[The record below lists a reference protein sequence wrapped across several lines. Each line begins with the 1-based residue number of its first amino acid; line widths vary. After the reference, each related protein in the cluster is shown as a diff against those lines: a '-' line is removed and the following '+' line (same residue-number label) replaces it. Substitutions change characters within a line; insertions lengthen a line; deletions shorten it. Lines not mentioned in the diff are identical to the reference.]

1 MLRTLAAML
10 LALMMAG
17 CSTSRKVTPPPLAIP
32 QPPSDALQPCAIPA
46 LLGGSAEA
54 VELAL
59 IERGAEIA
67 RCEAKRLALVQAWPK

>member
-1 MLRTLAAML
+1 MFRILLLMS
-10 LALMMAG
+10 LALMLTACG
-17 CSTSRKVTPPPLAIP
+17 TFRKVTPPLLLPA
-32 QPPSDALQPCAIPA
+32 PPSDALQPCAIPA

-67 RCEAKRLALVQAWPK
+67 RCEAKRRALVQGWPK

>member
-1 MLRTLAAML
+1 MFKIL
-10 LALMMAG
+10 LPMFLVLMITG

-67 RCEAKRLALVQAWPK
+67 RCEAKRRALVQGWPR

>member
-1 MLRTLAAML
+1 MFKIL
-10 LALMMAG
+10 LPMFLVLMMAG
-17 CSTSRKVTPPPLAIP
+17 CSTSRKVMPPPLAIP

-67 RCEAKRLALVQAWPK
+67 RCEAKRRALVQGWPR

>member
-1 MLRTLAAML
+1 MFKILLPMF

-67 RCEAKRLALVQAWPK
+67 RCEAKRRALVQGWPR